1 MATKNSPLI
10 LNTLWFKLSLVKEI
24 MNMKKLNVTLA
35 ILVAAVMAGNAQTS
49 VTSDIVGYSK
59 LTINQG
65 GRLIAPVFH
74 HQPVYSGS
82 STITSGV
89 LAVSGLTPG
98 SLNETAFSDRPN
110 FPTYYVKITS
120 SGVYQGL
127 VLDVVS
133 NTDSSITVA
142 GAPSDLTGAV
152 SVQVIR
158 HYTLQDLANQSTD
171 LIPYQDAVTFY
182 DAGNLKR
189 TYYYDGAGFI
199 ADDYATPASQVVVYP
214 GSGVILN
221 AGSNSAITMIGNV
234 NTTKTLVPIY
244 AGESIVAP
252 TDPSGI
258 TKVALIDL
266 GPSMAAYS
274 DAASVVRLDGSL
286 ATTTY
291 YTDGIDMLD
300 DTYTTITPGG
310 SPVVEAGNG
319 FIINAAVDG
328 VWAQNP
334 VISGN

>member
-1 MATKNSPLI
+1 
-10 LNTLWFKLSLVKEI
+10 
-24 MNMKKLNVTLA
+24 
-35 ILVAAVMAGNAQTS
+35 
-49 VTSDIVGYSK
+49 
-59 LTINQG
+59 
-65 GRLIAPVFH
+65 
-74 HQPVYSGS
+74 
-82 STITSGV
+82 
-89 LAVSGLTPG
+89 
-98 SLNETAFSDRPN
+98 
-110 FPTYYVKITS
+110 
-120 SGVYQGL
+120 
-127 VLDVVS
+127 
-133 NTDSSITVA
+133 
-142 GAPSDLTGAV
+142 
-152 SVQVIR
+152 
-158 HYTLQDLANQSTD
+158 
-171 LIPYQDAVTFY
+171 
-182 DAGNLKR
+182 
-189 TYYYDGAGFI
+189 
-199 ADDYATPASQVVVYP
+199 
-214 GSGVILN
+214 
-221 AGSNSAITMIGNV
+221 MIGNV

-300 DTYTTITPGG
+300 DTYTAITPVG

>member
-1 MATKNSPLI
+1 
-10 LNTLWFKLSLVKEI
+10 
-24 MNMKKLNVTLA
+24 MNMKKAKKLNVGLA
-35 ILVAAVMAGNAQTS
+35 ILVAAVMVGNAQTTA
-49 VTSDIVGYSK
+49 TSDIVGYSK
-59 LTINQG
+59 LIINQG

-74 HQPVYSGS
+74 HQPIYKGS

-89 LAVSGLTPG
+89 LTVTGLAAG
-98 SLNETAFSDRPN
+98 SLNQTSFPDRPN

-120 SGVYQGL
+120 PGVHQGL

-133 NTDSSITVA
+133 NTASSITVA
-142 GAPSDLTGAV
+142 DAPSDLTGSV

-158 HYTLQDLANQSTD
+158 HYTLQDLANQSSD

-189 TYYYDGAGFI
+189 TYYYDGTGFI
-199 ADDYATPASQVVVYP
+199 ADDYSTPASQVVVYP

-221 AGSNSAITMIGNV
+221 AGSNSAITMIGSV

-258 TKVALIDL
+258 TKVTLINL
-266 GPSMAAYS
+266 GPSIAPYS

-286 ATTTY
+286 ATTTF

-300 DTYTTITPGG
+300 DTYTAITPTS
-310 SPVVEAGNG
+310 SPLVDAGNG

-328 VWAQNP
+328 VWTQNP
-334 VISGN
+334 VITGN